1 MNEDFKKYLSE
12 KINLKE
18 FKLPKFEYNTEIKLV
33 LEADEETTADEPP
46 SKDTDTSSE
55 DLNPPDDLDSNS
67 GGGDLFGNE
76 DFGKESSNNDNGN
89 TEKTSE
95 VKEEEDKHEDD
106 PEFSAGSTDG
116 TDITITDKAP
126 SSVLINFDNINTALD
141 DYAKIAQNDTLITTI
156 AELKNVNN
164 WLSKGKKLLMDDVK
178 FSDPK
183 MLKVALKYIKSK
195 IKLNDF
201 NYFQK
206 KIKEPLNVDMAKQKE
221 EIAKNTTN
229 KNSNVDNLIA
239 VSSI

>member
-1 MNEDFKKYLSE
+1 MKKPRQMSLH
-12 KINLKE
+12 
-18 FKLPKFEYNTEIKLV
+18 
-33 LEADEETTADEPP
+33 
-46 SKDTDTSSE
+46 
-55 DLNPPDDLDSNS
+55 LNPPDDLDSNN
-67 GGGDLFGNE
+67 GGDLFGNE
-76 DFGKESSNNDNGN
+76 DFGKESSNNDNDN

-95 VKEEEDKHEDD
+95 VKEEDKHEDD